1 MGNGTNTRDY
11 SYRPVAIPI
20 RRRPS
25 AMIIIAKPCISG
37 RRTPTHPLAGRFA
50 RNQNTVEEGAVT
62 WTIQSGPPMPPMNM
76 LLGSPQVVVA
86 HLASI
91 DFLVF
96 APMFPV
102 VLLSL
107 RWTCYYT
114 QQWPWVARILGD
126 WRTSYLVRHM

>member
-37 RRTPTHPLAGRFA
+37 RRTHTHPLAGRFT
-50 RNQNTVEEGAVT
+50 RNQNTVEGAVT
-62 WTIQSGPPMPPMNM
+62 LIIQSGPPMPPMNM

-86 HLASI
+86 HLALI
-91 DFLVF
+91 DCLVVLP
-96 APMFPV
+96 PMFPV

-126 WRTSYLVRHM
+126 WRTSYLLRHM